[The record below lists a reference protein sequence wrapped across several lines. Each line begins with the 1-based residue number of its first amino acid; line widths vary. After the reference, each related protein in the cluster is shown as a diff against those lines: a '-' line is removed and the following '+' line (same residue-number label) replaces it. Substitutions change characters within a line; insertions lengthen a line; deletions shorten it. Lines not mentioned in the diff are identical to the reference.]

1 MIDAFHLPAIGS
13 PPVAAWRAGEME
25 IPDLRTAVLDPELLR
40 AQLSSLREAGE
51 LLARRPVAEIVTVI
65 DGVAA
70 RLLDPADELRRTAE
84 SMLPRV
90 TGSSAEMTSR
100 VLDGMGAD
108 WRRPRL
114 EELLRSELGDPAALD
129 GFTTRGGEST
139 RVRAMG
145 PGLTLHFLSGNIPGI
160 GVTSLIRALLVKS
173 PSLAKSG
180 AGEPV
185 LPALFAR
192 GVAEA
197 DAELGR
203 CLAVAYWQGG
213 DAPLE
218 QVALEMADAVI
229 AYGGRRAIESIRERT
244 PRDTIFLGYGQ
255 KLSFGLI
262 ARESLSAAGARAA
275 AADAALAV
283 AMFDQHG
290 CVSPHLFYAES
301 GGETAPS
308 AWAGMLADELERLRT
323 ELPRG
328 PLLAGE
334 SAAIVQTRGS
344 SEFEAL
350 AGGEVEVHASPGG
363 TDWTVIFSTDPAFEA
378 SCLNRVARVKA
389 IDDIAHI
396 APLVRDVAPY
406 LQTVGVAGPD
416 GRIEPV
422 AEALARAG
430 ASRIAP
436 LANMPWP
443 PPAWHHDGRP
453 PLRDLLRWCDWE

>member
-1 MIDAFHLPAIGS
+1 MIDAFHLPAIAS
-13 PPVAAWRAGEME
+13 PPVAPWRAGESA
-25 IPDLRTAVLDPELLR
+25 IAGLRTAVLDPGLLR
-40 AQLSSLREAGE
+40 AQLEALREAGE
-51 LLARRPVAEIVTVI
+51 LLARRPVAEVVAVV
-65 DGVAA
+65 DEVAA
-70 RLLDPADELRRTAE
+70 RLLDPGDELRRTAE
-84 SMLPRV
+84 AVLPGV
-90 TGSSAEMTSR
+90 TGSSAAMTAR
-100 VLDGMGAD
+100 VLDGMAAD

-114 EELLRSELGDPAALD
+114 EALLRSELGDPTVLD
-129 GFTTRGGEST
+129 SFTPRDGEGT
-139 RVRAMG
+139 KVRAMG
-145 PGLTLHFLSGNIPGI
+145 PGLTVHFLSGNIPGV

-173 PSLAKSG
+173 PSLAKTG

-203 CLAVAYWQGG
+203 CLAVAYWRGG
-213 DAPLE
+213 DEALE
-218 QVALEMADAVI
+218 SVALEYADAVI
-229 AYGGRRAIESIRERT
+229 AYGGSRTIESIRDRA
-244 PRDTIFLGYGQ
+244 PRGAVFLGYGH

-262 ARESLSAAGARAA
+262 AREALTAADARRT

-301 GGETAPS
+301 GGEVAPA
-308 AWAGMLADELERLRT
+308 AWARMLAEELERLRT

-328 PLLAGE
+328 PLHAEE
-334 SAAIVQTRGS
+334 SAAIVQTRGAG
-344 SEFEAL
+344 EFAAL
-350 AGGEVEVHASPGG
+350 AGGDVEVHASAGG
-363 TDWTVIFSTDPAFEA
+363 TDWTVVFDADPAFEA

-389 IDDIAHI
+389 IDDIAHVP
-396 APLVRDVAPY
+396 PLVREVAPY
-406 LQTVGVAGPD
+406 LQTVGVAGPAA
-416 GRIEPV
+416 RIAPV

-436 LANMPWP
+436 LATMPWP
-443 PPAWHHDGRP
+443 PSTWHHDGRP